1 MNKNTGNYFNDISF
15 ETEVYTGL
23 YWIPINSLG
32 KTKYT
37 YEDMEQILKL
47 PIEIRKKKIHNLYEA
62 IQLFHVFD
70 FKGIFDNVDFW
81 IDIYIG
87 KLIKHEKKLYFLM
100 EDVVPRIQIGYLIL
114 SVTDMSA

>member
-15 ETEVYTGL
+15 ETEVYTGV

-47 PIEIRKKKIHNLYEA
+47 LLK
-62 IQLFHVFD
+62 
-70 FKGIFDNVDFW
+70 
-81 IDIYIG
+81 
-87 KLIKHEKKLYFLM
+87 
-100 EDVVPRIQIGYLIL
+100 
-114 SVTDMSA
+114 